1 MRGETIIV
9 RRRIQ
14 SGVDAGNNPVYK
26 PDDKTVDNVLV
37 QPSSGSN
44 ATETT
49 RPDGITVDATL
60 HFPRDYTGE
69 SLRGCTIII
78 RGDEQHPYHVIGD
91 PIPVDGGMTPTQWNM
106 SVEVTRS
113 EG

>member
-14 SGVDAGNNPVYK
+14 SGVDAGNNPVYET
-26 PDDKTVDNVLV
+26 DDEPVDDVLV
-37 QPSSGSN
+37 QAPTGSN
-44 ATETT
+44 ATDSN
-49 RPDGITVDATL
+49 RPDGITVDAVL
-60 HFPRDYTGE
+60 QFPRTYDGR

-78 RGDEQHPYHVIGD
+78 RGDEQHPYHVVGD
-91 PIPVDGGMTPTQWNM
+91 PLPVDGGMTPTRWNM
-106 SVEVTRS
+106 TVNVTRS

>member
-26 PDDKTVDNVLV
+26 PIDEHVDDVLV
-37 QPSSGSN
+37 QAPTGSN
-44 ATETT
+44 SSDSN
-49 RPDGITVDATL
+49 RPDGITVDAVL
-60 HFPRDYTGE
+60 QFPRTYDGR

-78 RGDEQHPYHVIGD
+78 RGDERHPYHVVGD
-91 PIPVDGGMTPTQWNM
+91 PLPVDGGMTPTRWNM
-106 SVEVTRS
+106 SVNVTRS